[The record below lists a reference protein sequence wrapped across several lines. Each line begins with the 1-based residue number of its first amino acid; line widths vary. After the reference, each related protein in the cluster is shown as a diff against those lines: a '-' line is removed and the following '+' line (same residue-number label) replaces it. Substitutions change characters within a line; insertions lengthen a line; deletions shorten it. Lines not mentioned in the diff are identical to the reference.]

1 VLESVLGP
9 RTEDMGI
16 QMTIWGFV
24 GSQGLMDIGKPREPN
39 FSEIF
44 LRCIVLRSKGPCPP
58 GDPCDIITTPLW
70 PMCNTTIL
78 RGHMHIFEY
87 NDMLML
93 PFGYI
98 TRCLCYR
105 LVI

>member
-1 VLESVLGP
+1 MLESVLGP

-44 LRCIVLRSKGPCPP
+44 
-58 GDPCDIITTPLW
+58 
-70 PMCNTTIL
+70 
-78 RGHMHIFEY
+78 
-87 NDMLML
+87 
-93 PFGYI
+93 
-98 TRCLCYR
+98 
-105 LVI
+105 